1 MSEFTPM
8 QTVSQLVRGIRDP
21 FRDLLRR
28 YLQRHGTTIAAI
40 VLAVIC
46 SGWIGTSSAIAAE
59 FAIAPDADLANG
71 AAVFEATCAGCHVNG
86 GNIMRRGKNLK
97 ARALAR
103 NQADSLEA
111 VSAIVMNGKGI
122 MSAYGD
128 RLSADEIRDVASY
141 VLDRANADWK

>member
-1 MSEFTPM
+1 MNEFTIM
-8 QTVSQLVRGIRDP
+8 QTVSQLVRGMRDRL
-21 FRDLLRR
+21 RDFLRCF
-28 YLQRHGTTIAAI
+28 LQRPGTTIAAI

-46 SGWIGTSSAIAAE
+46 SGWIGVSSAIASDL
-59 FAIAPDADLANG
+59 AIAPDADLANG
-71 AAVFEATCAGCHVNG
+71 AAVFEANCAGCHVNG

-97 ARALAR
+97 VRALAR

-111 VSAIVMNGKGI
+111 ISAIVMNGKGI

-141 VLDRANADWK
+141 VIDRANADWN